1 MAHSPLPSPV
11 EAGEYGE
18 YVAEPDCDVADLALL
33 CLQVVLTDATVLP
46 M

>member
-11 EAGEYGE
+11 EAGE

-46 M
+46 V